1 MNEIRAIAATVG
13 GRVHGV
19 GFRYTTQRTATDL
32 GLSGWVR
39 NMADGTV
46 TVFAQGTPDAVDRLC
61 EFLRHGPPA
70 ARVTSLAISDVD
82 PDAATTGFN
91 VRF

>member
-1 MNEIRAIAATVG
+1 MTELRAIAATVG

-19 GFRYTTQRTATDL
+19 GFRYSTQRVAADL

-39 NMADGTV
+39 NMPDGTV
-46 TVFAQGTPDAVDRLC
+46 AVWAQGPPEAVEGLC
-61 EFLRHGPPA
+61 TFLHKGPPA
-70 ARVTSLAISDVD
+70 ARVTSLEFSEVA
-82 PDAATTGFN
+82 PDAKAQGFN